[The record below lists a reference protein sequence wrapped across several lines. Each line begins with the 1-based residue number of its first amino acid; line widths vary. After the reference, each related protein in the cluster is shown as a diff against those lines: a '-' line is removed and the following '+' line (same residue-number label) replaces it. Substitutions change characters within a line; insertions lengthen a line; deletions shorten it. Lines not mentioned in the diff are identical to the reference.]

1 MLDSNDVVVHDCLR
15 DVSVQLHYQ
24 IYDGLPL
31 IEKWLTVYST
41 GTKKLRLTDYVRVTT
56 RKSLNKVQCDFS

>member
-1 MLDSNDVVVHDCLR
+1 MFQVSLVLESNDVVVHACLR

-41 GTKKLRLTDYVRVTT
+41 GAKKQRLTDYVLTT
-56 RKSLNKVQCDFS
+56 RKIFE